1 MVWLWWAM
9 NRSLAVALVLCLPV
23 ACLWAWSGDSAKAAA
38 KAEPKTKD
46 LGSAKDWSAYVA
58 GEKPALICYVVGHPS
73 KSLPAKVTRGRI
85 ALQVTHRPAEKAFN
99 VVSFE
104 LGYTAKPG
112 SSADLEVDGK
122 KFSLFTNKDAAWT
135 PDAASDKAVT
145 TALEKGHNATL
156 KATSDHGTQTTDTYA
171 LDGFAHVLGLADKA
185 CNVKR

>member
-9 NRSLAVALVLCLPV
+9 NRFLAMALVLCLPV
-23 ACLWAWSGDSAKAAA
+23 AYLSAWSGDPAKAAA
-38 KAEPKTKD
+38 KPEPKTKD

-145 TALEKGHNATL
+145 TALEKGHSAIL
-156 KATSDHGTQTTDTYA
+156 KATSDHGTQTTDTYT